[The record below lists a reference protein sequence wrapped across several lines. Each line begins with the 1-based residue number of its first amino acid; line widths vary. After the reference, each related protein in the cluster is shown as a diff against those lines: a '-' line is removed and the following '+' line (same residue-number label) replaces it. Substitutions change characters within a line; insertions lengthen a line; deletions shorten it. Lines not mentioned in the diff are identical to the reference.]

1 MIKLIMATN
10 DQNIIGIGN
19 KLPWCIPA
27 EMAHFKKQTMNQTV
41 VMGRNTWESI
51 PDKYKPL
58 SGRHNIVLSSS
69 GSVAGAHETFSN
81 IDALLLKYRN
91 FTVIGGKE
99 IYNYFI
105 KKNLVDSI
113 MLSKV
118 KITIED
124 VTDAVFFDLPMKN
137 FSLNRVECFERF
149 DTYLFVNKEL
159 GRSVK

>member
-10 DQNIIGIGN
+10 HQNIIGIGN

-27 EMAHFKKQTMNQTV
+27 EMAHFKQQTVGQNV
-41 VMGRNTWESI
+41 VMGRKTWESI

-58 SGRHNIVLSSS
+58 SSRHNIVLSSS
-69 GSVAGAHETFSN
+69 GSVAGAHETFSD
-81 IDALLLKYRN
+81 IDALLLKYRS
-91 FTVIGGKE
+91 FTVMGGKE

-124 VTDAVFFDLPMKN
+124 VTDAVFFNLPMKN
-137 FSLNRVECFERF
+137 FSLKRVDCFEEF
-149 DTYLFVNKEL
+149 DTYSFVNKEL

>member
-10 DQNIIGIGN
+10 HQNIIGIGN

-27 EMAHFKKQTMNQTV
+27 EMAHFKQQTMGQTV
-41 VMGRNTWESI
+41 VMGRKTWESI

-58 SGRHNIVLSSS
+58 TGRHNVVLSSS
-69 GSVAGAHETFSN
+69 GSVAGAHETFSD
-81 IDALLLKYRN
+81 IDTLLLKYKN
-91 FTVIGGKE
+91 FTVMGGKE

-118 KITIED
+118 KVTIKD
-124 VTDAVFFDLPMKN
+124 VTDAVFLDLSMQN
-137 FSLNRVECFERF
+137 FSLKRVECFERF
-149 DTYLFVNKEL
+149 DTYSFVNKGL
-159 GRSVK
+159 GRLVK